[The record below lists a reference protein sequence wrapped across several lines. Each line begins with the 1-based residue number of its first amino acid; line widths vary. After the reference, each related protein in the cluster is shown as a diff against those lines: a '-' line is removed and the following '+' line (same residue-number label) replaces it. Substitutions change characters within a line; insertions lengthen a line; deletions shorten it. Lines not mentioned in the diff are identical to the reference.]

1 MGSASDPR
9 AADWLGACRRS
20 VGAIRGMLGDH
31 PTIAARLRETGTRG
45 EGGDRTLLIDEAAE
59 GVGFAELDKLHAAGA
74 RFTAVSEERGVVDFG
89 SEDVRVVIDPI
100 DGSTNAKRGLPH
112 FALSVAV
119 AHGETMADVV
129 FGFVQDFG
137 PREEWVAW
145 RGRGAQL
152 DGVPLDPGLGERRTR
167 DGKLEVI
174 GVESADPRWVM
185 QSADALAETAH
196 RMRAIGAIAVSLCQV
211 AAARFDAM
219 ASLKR
224 CRAVDAAAAQLIV
237 REAGGLVSFIAFDD
251 PLSAPLDLEGH
262 SPVIAARTEAGLADV
277 AKIPVWPQS
286 RIARTLGRLVGVI
299 VWNLAGTVA
308 RGVANLQPAGAP
320 APFEQLAG
328 PAEEAER
335 LVSAY
340 TRLVPAQPVP
350 AAEAVDRSSW
360 IEANLAGLAGGVGP
374 AA

>member
-1 MGSASDPR
+1 MVAPSDPD

-20 VGAIRGMLGDH
+20 VTAIRGMLGNR
-31 PTIAARLRETGTRG
+31 PTIAERVRETGTRG

-59 GVGFAELDKLHAAGA
+59 DVVFAELDALYAGGA

-89 SEDVRVVIDPI
+89 STEVRVIIDPI

-112 FALSVAV
+112 YALSVAV
-119 AHGETMADVV
+119 AHGDTMADVV

-152 DGVPLDPGLGERRTR
+152 DGFRLDPSLGERRTR

-185 QSADALAETAH
+185 RSADAMAETAH

-219 ASLKR
+219 ASLRR

-237 REAGGLVSFIAFDD
+237 REAGGLVSFIAYDD
-251 PLSAPLDLEGH
+251 PLAAPLDLEPH
-262 SPVIAARTEAGLADV
+262 SPVIAARTGEGLA
-277 AKIPVWPQS
+277 AAATFPLWP
-286 RIARTLGRLVGVI
+286 
-299 VWNLAGTVA
+299 
-308 RGVANLQPAGAP
+308 
-320 APFEQLAG
+320 E
-328 PAEEAER
+328 
-335 LVSAY
+335 
-340 TRLVPAQPVP
+340 
-350 AAEAVDRSSW
+350 
-360 IEANLAGLAGGVGP
+360 
-374 AA
+374 

>member
-1 MGSASDPR
+1 MEPSAD
-9 AADWLGACRRS
+9 DWLAACRRA
-20 VGAIRGMLGDH
+20 VDQVRTMLDAR
-31 PTIAARLRETGTRG
+31 PTIAERVRETGTRG

-59 GVGFAELDKLHAAGA
+59 DVVFAQLQGLYDAGA

-89 SEDVRVVIDPI
+89 STDVQVIIDPI

-112 FALSVAV
+112 YALSVAV
-119 AHGETMADVV
+119 AHGGTMADVV

-152 DGVPLDPGLGERRTR
+152 DGIRLDPSLGERRTR

-185 QSADALAETAH
+185 RSADAMAETAH

-219 ASLKR
+219 ASLRR

-237 REAGGLVSFIAFDD
+237 REAGGLVSFMAYED
-251 PLSAPLDLEGH
+251 PLAAPLDLEGH
-262 SPVIAARTEAGLADV
+262 SPVIAARAAAGLADV
-277 AKIPVWPQS
+277 AKVPVWPQ
-286 RIARTLGRLVGVI
+286 G
-299 VWNLAGTVA
+299 
-308 RGVANLQPAGAP
+308 
-320 APFEQLAG
+320 
-328 PAEEAER
+328 
-335 LVSAY
+335 
-340 TRLVPAQPVP
+340 
-350 AAEAVDRSSW
+350 
-360 IEANLAGLAGGVGP
+360 
-374 AA
+374 